1 MSLRACALLATA
13 TVVVGLTIA
22 DQGVAQAGP
31 LASSAGTSP
40 TIATPTPNFICP
52 AMITNH
58 MSDSR
63 PQPQIG
69 GGPHNMPY
77 SSTYII
83 HTGNNL
89 TTDSITPIGGKI
101 CIHLASTGSGGDNVT
116 VQSELGGG
124 QVTYPQN
131 GTNYGHCF
139 TGFNGDLSI
148 HFIIRNLGGPTNP
161 QTGKFSANT
170 S

>member
-1 MSLRACALLATA
+1 MCTARYGHCRGRSNYRRPRGCTGWAT
-13 TVVVGLTIA
+13 
-22 DQGVAQAGP
+22 GVISRHITNNSHSHTKFH
-31 LASSAGTSP
+31 LASDDS
-40 TIATPTPNFICP
+40 
-52 AMITNH
+52 NH